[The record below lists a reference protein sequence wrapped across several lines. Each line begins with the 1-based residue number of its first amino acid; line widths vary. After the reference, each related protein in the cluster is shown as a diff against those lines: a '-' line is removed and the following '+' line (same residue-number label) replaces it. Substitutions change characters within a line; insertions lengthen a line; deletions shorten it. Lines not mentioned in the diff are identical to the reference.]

1 MSIDLWSSLAYN
13 AAIKN
18 LYSTGT
24 RKEKYIMAANF
35 VYSTREHK
43 FILKEWLDMSKVF
56 GQGRFEGG
64 YSLDEV
70 DSILENA
77 MKIAKEVVAPT
88 NEDGDKQ
95 HAVYKNGKVTT
106 PESFKKPYWTVQ
118 ENGLGSSNADHSDP
132 SALPLCLMGCTNE
145 YLAAANAAS
154 GPYVMATTGAS
165 GLIRD
170 FGNEKVKNIFLP
182 KMFSGQWAGTMDLTE
197 PNSGSDVGDIITKAT
212 PTDEPGVY
220 KIVGTKCFITGGDQD
235 ITENIVHLTLAR
247 IEGCVPG
254 TKGISLFVVPK
265 YWHTPEGEKGEFNDV
280 NCGGVEHKMGLC
292 GSATS
297 IINFGEEGKCR
308 GYLLGDPP
316 ADGKGAGMAQM
327 FQMMNEERTVTGL
340 AALAAATVSYNNA
353 ALYAAGRIQG
363 RQLTNPKAGRVPII
377 NHEDVRRMLMY
388 QKSITEASRAMIA
401 MSYYCMDVMENTK
414 DENERKRAKAFVEVN
429 IPIVKAWCS
438 DLAFLSISEAMQC
451 YGGYGFSEE
460 YPIAQ
465 QLRDCRIYPIWEGTN
480 FIQSMDL
487 IGRTWMMAGGQV
499 FGAWFAELE
508 KFAADHK
515 DDAVLKA
522 EVALLE
528 EALAQYKEIQGTMAG
543 YLGQGKFGMIGFY
556 ATRILH
562 ATGYIYGAKLLL
574 EHALIAQKKIDEIGK
589 EHFEYPYYAGK
600 VASAKFFAHNLLPNV
615 GLFLRVIKEGDNSVM
630 EIPEAS
636 YMLV

>member
-1 MSIDLWSSLAYN
+1 
-13 AAIKN
+13 
-18 LYSTGT
+18 
-24 RKEKYIMAANF
+24 MAANF

-388 QKSITEASRAMIA
+388 QKSNTEASRAMIA

-487 IGRTWMMAGGQV
+487 IGRKWMMAGGQV

>member
-1 MSIDLWSSLAYN
+1 
-13 AAIKN
+13 
-18 LYSTGT
+18 
-24 RKEKYIMAANF
+24 MAANF

-247 IEGCVPG
+247 IKGCVPG

-487 IGRTWMMAGGQV
+487 IGRKWMMAGGQV

>member
-1 MSIDLWSSLAYN
+1 
-13 AAIKN
+13 
-18 LYSTGT
+18 
-24 RKEKYIMAANF
+24 MAANF

-43 FILKEWLDMSKVF
+43 FILKEWLDMSRVF
-56 GQGRFEGG
+56 GHGRFEGG
-64 YSLDEV
+64 YALDDV

-88 NEDGDKQ
+88 NEDGDKM

-132 SALPLCLMGCTNE
+132 SALPLCVMGCTNE

-170 FGNEKVKNIFLP
+170 FGSEKVKNIFLP

-247 IEGCVPG
+247 IEGCAPG

-265 YWHTPEGEKGEFNDV
+265 FWHTADGEKGEFNDV

-308 GYLLGDPP
+308 GYLLGDAPV
-316 ADGKGAGMAQM
+316 DGKGAGMAQM

-353 ALYAAGRIQG
+353 ALYAAGRVQG
-363 RQLTNPKAGRVPII
+363 RPITNPKAGRVPII

-388 QKSITEASRAMIA
+388 QKCTTEASRAMIA
-401 MSYYCMDVMENTK
+401 MSYYCMDVMENTT

-465 QLRDCRIYPIWEGTN
+465 QLRDSRIYPIWEGTN

-487 IGRTWMMAGGQV
+487 VGRKWMMAGGKV
-499 FGAWFAELE
+499 FGAWFGEME
-508 KFAADHK
+508 KFAADNK
-515 DDAVLKA
+515 DNPALSA
-522 EVALLE
+522 EVALLS
-528 EALAQYKEIQGTMAG
+528 EALNQYKDIQMTMAG
-543 YLGQGKFGMIGFY
+543 FLGQGKFGMIGFF

-574 EHALIAQKKIDEIGK
+574 EHALIALKKIDTIGK
-589 EHFEYPYYAGK
+589 EHFEYPFYAGK

-615 GLFLRVIKEGDNSVM
+615 GLTLRVIKEGDNSVM

-636 YMLV
+636 YLPEA

>member
-1 MSIDLWSSLAYN
+1 
-13 AAIKN
+13 
-18 LYSTGT
+18 
-24 RKEKYIMAANF
+24 MAANF

-487 IGRTWMMAGGQV
+487 IGRKWMMAGGQV